1 MSNSAKKEY
10 LFEIRKRYYLA
21 GKSEKSLILDEFC
34 TVCKFNRKYAI
45 RVLAKKP
52 INSKKKTGRPACP
65 VGRPRIYHQQAI
77 IEFLKDL
84 WVVTNLACAERL
96 KAAIPLW
103 LPYYKFHKNNPLNE
117 KQLEL
122 LSEISPS
129 TIKRLLKGVKSKYKK
144 FGLSTTKPGS
154 LLKKQV
160 PIKLNQWDES
170 RPGFI
175 EADTVAHCGSSVSGQ
190 FVYTLNIVD
199 IATGWT
205 EQRAIWGKGRAGVFD
220 ALKDIRKSL
229 PFKVLGFDCDN
240 GGELLNYMLLE
251 YFTHR
256 KNPVQYTR
264 SREYKKNDN
273 AHIEE
278 KNWTH
283 VRQFI
288 GYQRFDKIQT
298 VDMLNELY
306 QSQWRLYLN
315 FFIPSFKLIEKKRN
329 GAKIIKTFSPPQTPY
344 QRLLASEHISTSKK
358 KKLTKVFNS
367 LDPFILE
374 KTMKNKIINILKLY
388 Q

>member
-1 MSNSAKKEY
+1 MSNKAKREYLEEIKKRYFTASKKE
-10 LFEIRKRYYLA
+10 KT
-21 GKSEKSLILDEFC
+21 LILDEFC
-34 TVCKFNRKYAI
+34 TVCNFNRKYAVRLI
-45 RVLAKKP
+45 
-52 INSKKKTGRPACP
+52 SKKETVANRRKGRPKK
-65 VGRPRIYHQQAI
+65 YHSSTLLD
-77 IEFLKDL
+77 FLKHL
-84 WVVTNLACAERL
+84 WMTTNLACSKRL

-103 LPYYKFHKNNPLNE
+103 LPFYQIHNGNRLTQEEIKL
-117 KQLEL
+117 LE
-122 LSEISPS
+122 EISPR
-129 TIKRLLKGVKSKYKK
+129 TIDRLLHRLKSKYNKL
-144 FGLSTTKPGS
+144 GLSTTKPGS

-190 FVYTLNIVD
+190 FVYTLNVVD

-205 EQRAIWGKGRAGVFD
+205 EQRALWGKGKRGVFD
-220 ALKDIRKSL
+220 ALKSIRKAL

-251 YFTHR
+251 YFTNR

-288 GYQRFDKIQT
+288 GYQRFDKVET
-298 VDMLNELY
+298 VAMLNDLY
-306 QSQWRLYLN
+306 LYEWRYYLN
-315 FFIPSFKLIEKKRN
+315 FFIPSFKLIDKKRD
-329 GAKIIKTFSPPQTPY
+329 GSKIIKKFDPPKTPY
-344 QRLLASEHISTSKK
+344 QRLLNSPYINPSKK
-358 KKLTKVFNS
+358 MELTKTFNS
-367 LDPFILE
+367 IDPYLLE
-374 KTMKNKIINILKLY
+374 KVVKTKIKSILRSY
-388 Q
+388 

>member
-10 LFEIRKRYYLA
+10 LVEIRKRYFTA
-21 GKSEKSLILDEFC
+21 TKAEKALILDELC
-34 TVCKFNRKYAI
+34 AVCRFNRKYAI
-45 RVLAKKP
+45 RL
-52 INSKKKTGRPACP
+52 ISKKQTTHNKKK
-65 VGRPRIYHQQAI
+65 GRPRKYKSQAI
-77 IEFLKDL
+77 LDFLKDL
-84 WVVTNLACAERL
+84 WVLTNLACAERL

-103 LPYYKFHKNNPLNE
+103 LSYYHLHSSNHLSE
-117 KQLEL
+117 KDVRL
-122 LSEISPS
+122 LLEISPS
-129 TIKRLLKGVKSKYKK
+129 TIKRLLRRLKSKYKK

-190 FVYTLNIVD
+190 FVYTLNVVD

-205 EQRAIWGKGRAGVFD
+205 EQRALWGKGKKGVFD
-220 ALKDIRKSL
+220 ALKNIRKAL

-251 YFTHR
+251 YFTNQ

-264 SREYKKNDN
+264 SREYRKNDN

-288 GYQRFDKIQT
+288 GYQRFDKYQT
-298 VDMLNELY
+298 VEMLNDLY
-306 QSQWRLYLN
+306 LTEWRLYLN
-315 FFIPSFKLIEKKRN
+315 FFIPAFKLIEKKRD
-329 GAKIIKTFSPPQTPY
+329 GAKIIKKFSSPMTPY
-344 QRLLASEHISTSKK
+344 QRLIASEQISLNKK
-358 KKLTKVFNS
+358 KELTKIFNS

-374 KTMKNKIINILKLY
+374 RKMKNKIKNILKLY
-388 Q
+388 

>member
-10 LFEIRKRYYLA
+10 LQEIRKRYFLA
-21 GKSEKSLILDEFC
+21 SRTDKTIILNEFC
-34 TVCKFNRKYAI
+34 HVCSLNRKYVI
-45 RVLAKKP
+45 RLIRKKE
-52 INSKKKTGRPACP
+52 IVSNRRRGRHKKYYNAFLL
-65 VGRPRIYHQQAI
+65 V
-77 IEFLKDL
+77 FLKDL
-84 WVVTNLACAERL
+84 WVMTNLACSKRL

-103 LPYYKFHKNNPLNE
+103 LPYYPNPLSDQD
-117 KQLEL
+117 KKL
-122 LSEISPS
+122 LLEISPR
-129 TIKRLLKGVKSKYKK
+129 TIDRLLHRLKSKYKK
-144 FGLSTTKPGS
+144 LGLSTTRPGS

-175 EADTVAHCGSSVSGQ
+175 EADTVAHCGSSLSGQ

-199 IATGWT
+199 IASGWT
-205 EQRAIWGKGRAGVFD
+205 EQRALWGKGQRGVFD
-220 ALKDIRKSL
+220 ALKNITQYL

-264 SREYKKNDN
+264 SREYRKNDN

-288 GYQRFDKIQT
+288 GYQRLDKFET
-298 VDMLNELY
+298 VALLNELY
-306 QSQWRLYLN
+306 LSEWRLYLN
-315 FFIPSFKLIEKKRN
+315 FFIPSFKLIDKKRI
-329 GAKIIKTFSPPQTPY
+329 GSKIFKSFDPPKTPY
-344 QRLLASEHISTSKK
+344 QRLLESSSITSA
-358 KKLTKVFNS
+358 KKLQLTKLFKS
-367 LDPFILE
+367 LNPYHLE
-374 KTMKNKIINILKLY
+374 KTMKIKINNILKLY
-388 Q
+388 

>member
-10 LFEIRKRYYLA
+10 LTEIRSRYLMA
-21 GKSEKSLILDEFC
+21 SKTEKSLILDELC
-34 TVCKFNRKYAI
+34 TVCRFNRKYAI
-45 RVLAKKP
+45 RVLNKKP
-52 INSKKKTGRPACP
+52 TFYSKKQGRPK
-65 VGRPRIYHQQAI
+65 IYHRKAI

-96 KAAIPLW
+96 KAAIALW
-103 LPYYKFHKNNPLNE
+103 LPYYQFHKSNQLTE
-117 KQLEL
+117 KDIKLLE
-122 LSEISPS
+122 EISPS
-129 TIKRLLKGVKSKYKK
+129 TIKRLLRRSKSKYRK

-170 RPGFI
+170 IPGFI

-205 EQRAIWGKGRAGVFD
+205 EQRALWGKGKRGVFE
-220 ALKDIRKSL
+220 ALKNIRLYL

-251 YFTHR
+251 YFTNKR
-256 KNPVQYTR
+256 NPVQYTR

-298 VDMLNELY
+298 VNMLNELY
-306 QSQWRLYLN
+306 QSEWRLYLN
-315 FFIPSFKLIEKKRN
+315 FFIPSFKLIEKKRD
-329 GAKIIKTFSPPQTPY
+329 GAKIIKRFSSPLTPF
-344 QRLLASEHISTSKK
+344 QRLLTSDQIKSSKK
-358 KKLTKVFNS
+358 KQLTKIFNS
-367 LDPFILE
+367 LDPFVLE
-374 KTMKNKIINILKLY
+374 NRMKNKIKNILKLY
-388 Q
+388 

>member
-10 LFEIRKRYYLA
+10 LIEIRKRYFLA
-21 GKSEKSLILDEFC
+21 TKEEKSQILDELC

-45 RVLAKKP
+45 RVLGKKQTGH
-52 INSKKKTGRPACP
+52 NKKKGRPK
-65 VGRPRIYHQQAI
+65 IYHHQAI

-84 WVVTNLACAERL
+84 WVATNLACAERL
-96 KAAIPLW
+96 KAAILLW
-103 LPYYKFHKNNPLNE
+103 LPYYQFHKKNILNGKEE
-117 KQLEL
+117 KL

-129 TIKRLLKGVKSKYKK
+129 TIKRLLRRMKSKYKK

-154 LLKKQV
+154 LIKKQV

-170 RPGFI
+170 KPGFI
-175 EADTVAHCGSSVSGQ
+175 EADTVAHCGSSVAGQ

-205 EQRAIWGKGRAGVFD
+205 EQRAIWGKGRAGVFN
-220 ALKDIRKSL
+220 ALQNIRKAL

-251 YFTHR
+251 YFSNK

-264 SREYKKNDN
+264 SREYRKNDN

-288 GYQRFDKIQT
+288 GYQRFDNIQT
-298 VDMLNELY
+298 VDMLNDLY
-306 QSQWRLYLN
+306 ETEWRLYLN
-315 FFIPSFKLIEKKRN
+315 FFIPAFKLIEKKRD
-329 GAKIIKTFSPPQTPY
+329 GAKIIKKFSPPQTPY
-344 QRLLASEHISTSKK
+344 QRLLASDQIKSTKK
-358 KKLTKVFNS
+358 KELTKIFKS
-367 LDPFILE
+367 LDPFVLQ
-374 KTMKNKIINILKLY
+374 KRMKNKIINILKLY
-388 Q
+388 

>member
-10 LFEIRKRYYLA
+10 LLEIKKRYSTA
-21 GKSEKSLILDEFC
+21 SKSEKSLILDQFC
-34 TVCKFNRKYAI
+34 TVCNFNRKYAI
-45 RVLAKKP
+45 RL
-52 INSKKKTGRPACP
+52 ISKKELKANKRKGRPKK
-65 VGRPRIYHQQAI
+65 YYSSAI
-77 IEFLKDL
+77 FDFLRDL
-84 WVVTNLACAERL
+84 WILTNLACSKRL

-103 LPYYKFHKNNPLNE
+103 LPYYQIHKDNHLAE
-117 KQLEL
+117 KDAQLL
-122 LSEISPS
+122 LEISPR
-129 TIKRLLKGVKSKYKK
+129 TIDRLLKTLKSKYKK
-144 FGLSTTKPGS
+144 FGLSTTKLGS

-170 RPGFI
+170 VAGFI
-175 EADTVAHCGSSVSGQ
+175 EADTVAHCGSSVAGQ
-190 FVYTLNIVD
+190 FAYTLNVVD

-205 EQRAIWGKGRAGVFD
+205 EQRAIWGKGKRGVFE
-220 ALKDIRKSL
+220 ALKSVRKSL

-251 YFTHR
+251 YFTGQ

-288 GYQRFDKIQT
+288 GYKRFDKVQT
-298 VDMLNELY
+298 VHMLNDLY
-306 QSQWRLYLN
+306 LTEWRFYLN
-315 FFIPSFKLIEKKRN
+315 FFIPSFKLVEKKRV
-329 GAKIIKTFSPPQTPY
+329 GAKIIKKFDPPLTPY
-344 QRLLASEHISTSKK
+344 QRLIASSSISSSSKK
-358 KKLTKVFNS
+358 QLTKTFKS

-374 KTMKNKIINILKLY
+374 RRMKNKIKNILKLY
-388 Q
+388 

>member
-10 LFEIRKRYYLA
+10 LIEIRKRYFLVT
-21 GKSEKSLILDEFC
+21 KTEKSLILDELC
-34 TVCKFNRKYAI
+34 TVCDFNRKYAI
-45 RVLAKKP
+45 RLLSKKP
-52 INSKKKTGRPACP
+52 GERNRKKGRPKK
-65 VGRPRIYHQQAI
+65 YYSEAI

-84 WVVTNLACAERL
+84 WVLTNLACSERL

-103 LPYYKFHKNNPLNE
+103 LPYYQFHRRNGLSE
-117 KQLEL
+117 KDVKL
-122 LSEISPS
+122 LREISPS
-129 TIKRLLKGVKSKYKK
+129 TIKRLLRKLRSKYKK

-154 LLKKQV
+154 LLKRQV

-170 RPGFI
+170 KPGFI

-220 ALKDIRKSL
+220 ALQNIRKLL

-251 YFTHR
+251 YFTNK

-288 GYQRFDKIQT
+288 GYQRFDKIKT
-298 VDMLNELY
+298 VDMLNDLY
-306 QSQWRLYLN
+306 QGEWRYYLN
-315 FFIPSFKLIEKKRN
+315 FFIPSFKLIEKKRD
-329 GAKIIKTFSPPQTPY
+329 GAKIIKKFSSPLTPF
-344 QRLLASEHISTSKK
+344 QRLLASDNIKATRKK
-358 KKLTKVFNS
+358 ELTKIFNS
-367 LDPFILE
+367 LDPFVLQ
-374 KTMKNKIINILKLY
+374 KKMKNKIINILKLY
-388 Q
+388 

>member
-10 LFEIRKRYYLA
+10 LQEIRKRYFISSR
-21 GKSEKSLILDEFC
+21 KEKSVILDEFS
-34 TVCKFNRKYAI
+34 TVCGLNRKYAI
-45 RVLAKKP
+45 RLIREKDTIPYRRKGRHKKYYS
-52 INSKKKTGRPACP
+52 I
-65 VGRPRIYHQQAI
+65 AI
-77 IEFLKDL
+77 LYFLKDL
-84 WVVTNLACAERL
+84 WVMTNLACSKRL

-103 LPYYKFHKNNPLNE
+103 LPYYQTDSKNRLSDSDR
-117 KQLEL
+117 QLL
-122 LSEISPS
+122 LEISPR
-129 TIKRLLKGVKSKYKK
+129 TIDRLLHRLKSKYKK
-144 FGLSTTKPGS
+144 LGLSTTKPGS

-175 EADTVAHCGSSVSGQ
+175 EADTVAHCGSSLSGQ

-199 IATGWT
+199 IASGWT
-205 EQRAIWGKGRAGVFD
+205 EQRALWGKGQRGVFE
-220 ALKDIRKSL
+220 ALKNITEFL

-264 SREYKKNDN
+264 SREYRKNDN

-288 GYQRFDKIQT
+288 GYQRFDKFET
-298 VDMLNELY
+298 VALLNELY
-306 QSQWRLYLN
+306 LSEWRLYLN
-315 FFIPSFKLIEKKRN
+315 FFIPSFKLIAKSRD
-329 GAKIIKTFSPPQTPY
+329 GSKIIKTFDVPKTPF
-344 QRLLASEHISTSKK
+344 QRLLCSSYIPKGNKSE
-358 KKLTKVFNS
+358 LTKIFNS
-367 LDPFILE
+367 LDPYQLE
-374 KTMKNKIINILKLY
+374 NNLKAKIKNILKLY
-388 Q
+388 EI

>member
-10 LFEIRKRYYLA
+10 LIEIKKRYFLA
-21 GKSEKSLILDEFC
+21 TKTEKSQILDELC
-34 TVCKFNRKYAI
+34 TVCRYNRKYAI
-45 RVLAKKP
+45 RILAKKQTWQ
-52 INSKKKTGRPACP
+52 KKKKGRPK
-65 VGRPRIYHQQAI
+65 IYHHQAI

-103 LPYYKFHKNNPLNE
+103 LPYYQFHKKNVLNE
-117 KQLEL
+117 EEQKL
-122 LSEISPS
+122 LLRISPS
-129 TIKRLLKGVKSKYKK
+129 TIKRLLRRLKSKHKK

-154 LLKKQV
+154 LIKKQV

-170 RPGFI
+170 IPGFI

-190 FVYTLNIVD
+190 FTYTLNIVD

-205 EQRAIWGKGRAGVFD
+205 EQRAVWGKGRAGVFD
-220 ALKDIRKSL
+220 ALKNIRKSL
-229 PFKVLGFDCDN
+229 PFKILGFDCDN

-251 YFTHR
+251 YFTNK

-288 GYQRFDKIQT
+288 GYQRFDNIKT

-306 QSQWRLYLN
+306 QREWRNYLN
-315 FFIPSFKLIEKKRN
+315 FFIPSFKLIEKKRD
-329 GAKIIKTFSPPQTPY
+329 GSKIIKKFSPPLTPY
-344 QRLLASEHISTSKK
+344 QRLLLSDQISTKK
-358 KKLTKVFNS
+358 KKELTGIFNS
-367 LDPFILE
+367 LDPFVLE
-374 KTMKNKIINILKLY
+374 KRMKNKIINILKLY

>member
-10 LFEIRKRYYLA
+10 LNEIRKRYFTA
-21 GKSEKSLILDEFC
+21 TRIEKSNILDEVC
-34 TVCKFNRKYAI
+34 TVCNYNRKYAI
-45 RVLAKKP
+45 RL
-52 INSKKKTGRPACP
+52 ISKKQKLHNKKK
-65 VGRPRIYHQQAI
+65 GRPRKYQSQAI
-77 IEFLKDL
+77 TLFLKDL
-84 WVVTNLACAERL
+84 WVLTNLACAERL

-103 LPYYKFHKNNPLNE
+103 LPYYQFHSRNYLTE
-117 KQLEL
+117 EDIRL

-129 TIKRLLKGVKSKYKK
+129 TIKRLLRRLKSKYKK
-144 FGLSTTKPGS
+144 FGLCTTKPGS

-175 EADTVAHCGSSVSGQ
+175 EADTVAHCGSAVSGQ
-190 FVYTLNIVD
+190 FVYTLNVVD

-205 EQRAIWGKGRAGVFD
+205 EQRALWGKGKAGVFE
-220 ALKDIRKSL
+220 AIKSIRKAL

-251 YFTHR
+251 YFTNKKR
-256 KNPVQYTR
+256 PVQYTR

-288 GYQRFDKIQT
+288 GYQRFDNIQT
-298 VDMLNELY
+298 VSMLNDLY
-306 QSQWRLYLN
+306 QTQWRFYLN
-315 FFIPSFKLIEKKRN
+315 FFIPSFKLIEKKRD
-329 GAKIIKTFSPPQTPY
+329 GSKIIKKFSLPLSPY
-344 QRLLASEHISTSKK
+344 QRLLASEQIRPTIKIQ
-358 KKLTKVFNS
+358 LTKIFNS
-367 LDPFILE
+367 LDPFVLE
-374 KTMKNKIINILKLY
+374 NKMKNKIKHILSLY
-388 Q
+388 